1 MKKNFLIYLSI
12 LFFALLLW
20 LYLSLNL
27 NYTINL
33 SVPLEINLTKS
44 QALASTVPSSIDVTI
59 KGKGWDLVA
68 LLVSENLTYYLDLT
82 GIKRDVRINT
92 FQAISERLNVP
103 HDLIILNTY
112 PDTISISFDKVSER
126 KVQVKNNVNVILKD
140 GYKIVGKPII
150 APEYVNITGAKSILS
165 KIKFIPTESVTFE
178 NINSDIS
185 KIVNLSD
192 TLNNIIR
199 IVPKKVKIEYKVE
212 LSADKKIEDITVTI
226 NNVPSDKD
234 VLLIPPK
241 LTLYLRGGVEQLS
254 QINPS
259 EIKVSIDYN
268 VIENDTLGFVTPI
281 IELPVNADLINF
293 EPQKFQY
300 IIKKKY

>member
-1 MKKNFLIYLSI
+1 M
-12 LFFALLLW
+12 LW

-82 GIKRDVRINT
+82 GIKKDVRVNT

-126 KVQVKNNVNVILKD
+126 RVQVKNNVNVILKD

-150 APEYVNITGAKSILS
+150 TPEYVNITGAKSILS
-165 KIKFIPTESVTFE
+165 KIKFIPTESITFE

-199 IVPKKVKIEYKVE
+199 IEPKKVKIDYKVE
-212 LSADKKIEDITVTI
+212 LSADKNFEDITVTI

-254 QINPS
+254 RINPS
-259 EIKVSIDYN
+259 EIKVSIDYH

>member
-1 MKKNFLIYLSI
+1 MKKNFLIYFSI
-12 LFFALLLW
+12 LFFAVMLW

-82 GIKRDVRINT
+82 GIKKDVRVNT

-126 KVQVKNNVNVILKD
+126 RVQVKNNVNVILKD

-150 APEYVNITGAKSILS
+150 TPEYVNITGAKSILS
-165 KIKFIPTESVTFE
+165 KIKFIPTESITFE

-199 IVPKKVKIEYKVE
+199 IEPKKVKIDYKVE
-212 LSADKKIEDITVTI
+212 LSADKNFEDITVTI

-254 QINPS
+254 QINLS
-259 EIKVSIDYN
+259 EIKVSIDYH

>member
-1 MKKNFLIYLSI
+1 M
-12 LFFALLLW
+12 LW

-27 NYTINL
+27 SYTINL

-82 GIKRDVRINT
+82 GIKKDVRVNT
-92 FQAISERLNVP
+92 FQAISERLDVP
-103 HDLIILNTY
+103 HDVIILNTY

-126 KVQVKNNVNVILKD
+126 RVQVKNNVNVILND

-150 APEYVNITGAKSILS
+150 TPEYVNITGAKSILM
-165 KIKFIPTESVTFE
+165 KIKFIPTESVTYE
-178 NINSDIS
+178 NINSDFS
-185 KIVNLSD
+185 KIVKLSD
-192 TLNNIIR
+192 TLNNIIS
-199 IVPKKVKIEYKVE
+199 VEPKKVRIEYKVE
-212 LSADKKIEDITVTI
+212 LSADKNFEDITVTI

-241 LTLYLRGGVEQLS
+241 LTLSVRGGVSQLS

-259 EIKVSIDYN
+259 EIKVSIDFD
-268 VIENDTLGFVTPI
+268 VIENDTLGFVTPF
-281 IELPVNADLINF
+281 IELPVNAELINF

>member
-112 PDTISISFDKVSER
+112 PDSPYKKSLLTMVNYVIER
-126 KVQVKNNVNVILKD
+126 KM
-140 GYKIVGKPII
+140 
-150 APEYVNITGAKSILS
+150 
-165 KIKFIPTESVTFE
+165 
-178 NINSDIS
+178 
-185 KIVNLSD
+185 
-192 TLNNIIR
+192 
-199 IVPKKVKIEYKVE
+199 
-212 LSADKKIEDITVTI
+212 
-226 NNVPSDKD
+226 
-234 VLLIPPK
+234 
-241 LTLYLRGGVEQLS
+241 
-254 QINPS
+254 
-259 EIKVSIDYN
+259 
-268 VIENDTLGFVTPI
+268 
-281 IELPVNADLINF
+281 
-293 EPQKFQY
+293 
-300 IIKKKY
+300 

>member
-150 APEYVNITGAKSILS
+150 TPEYVNITGAKSILS

>member
-1 MKKNFLIYLSI
+1 MKKNFLIYFSI
-12 LFFALLLW
+12 LFFAVMLW

-82 GIKRDVRINT
+82 GIKKDVRVNT

-126 KVQVKNNVNVILKD
+126 RVQVKNNVNVILKD

-150 APEYVNITGAKSILS
+150 TPEYVNITGAKSILS
-165 KIKFIPTESVTFE
+165 KIKFIPTESITFE

-199 IVPKKVKIEYKVE
+199 IEPKKVKIDYKVE
-212 LSADKKIEDITVTI
+212 LSADKNFEDITVTI

-254 QINPS
+254 RINPS
-259 EIKVSIDYN
+259 EIKVSIDYH